1 MEKWLILGTKQ
12 KILEHLVVMES
23 TKAKKKKAKQNIK
36 AKQSQDGAISKEQ
49 MNK

>member
-1 MEKWLILGTKQ
+1 MANSRNKAENSGTSCSDGKY
-12 KILEHLVVMES
+12 KS
-23 TKAKKKKAKQNIK
+23 KKKKAKQNIK